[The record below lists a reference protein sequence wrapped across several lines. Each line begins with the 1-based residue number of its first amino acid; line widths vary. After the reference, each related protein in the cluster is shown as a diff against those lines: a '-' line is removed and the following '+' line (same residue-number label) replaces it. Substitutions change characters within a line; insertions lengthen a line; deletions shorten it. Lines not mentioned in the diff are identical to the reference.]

1 MYTQS
6 TNEVFNMLNID
17 PIISTISMAAVSG
30 AIAFM
35 SSLGVGIAVF
45 FFLFLAG
52 VAGDKIMGN
61 LPTE

>member
-1 MYTQS
+1 
-6 TNEVFNMLNID
+6 MLNID